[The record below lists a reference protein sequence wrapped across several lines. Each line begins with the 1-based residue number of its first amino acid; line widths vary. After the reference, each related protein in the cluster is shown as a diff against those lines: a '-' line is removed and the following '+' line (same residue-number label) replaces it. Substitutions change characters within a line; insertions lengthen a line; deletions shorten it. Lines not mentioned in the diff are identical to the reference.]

1 MLVTAKVTESPYA
14 SGSPARTYIQE
25 TDIAEPQS
33 QPRRYE
39 AFALSAF
46 VVAVL
51 LGAAAVGSVLTPEQ
65 SLWEN
70 LSPGVVIALGSLLAY
85 PFLKRRQQKR

>member
-1 MLVTAKVTESPYA
+1 MLVTAEVTESPYA
-14 SGSPARTYIQE
+14 SGSPACTYTQE
-25 TDIAEPQS
+25 TGIAEPQS

-39 AFALSAF
+39 VLALSAF

-85 PFLKRRQQKR
+85 PFLMRRQQKR